1 MYLLPTQIHIDMVQL
16 NREILHDLYGD
27 SPDELKDIF
36 TEYLNSYS
44 AMIENFQSGYNT
56 HRLDLL
62 EYFCHGY
69 GPTFRYLGFPEIS
82 NCITAF
88 QKLCRKP
95 EAFDN
100 IHTTYSALMVML
112 EESRQI
118 VLSLVAEK

>member
-1 MYLLPTQIHIDMVQL
+1 MVQL

-62 EYFCHGY
+62 
-69 GPTFRYLGFPEIS
+69 
-82 NCITAF
+82 
-88 QKLCRKP
+88 
-95 EAFDN
+95 
-100 IHTTYSALMVML
+100 
-112 EESRQI
+112 
-118 VLSLVAEK
+118 